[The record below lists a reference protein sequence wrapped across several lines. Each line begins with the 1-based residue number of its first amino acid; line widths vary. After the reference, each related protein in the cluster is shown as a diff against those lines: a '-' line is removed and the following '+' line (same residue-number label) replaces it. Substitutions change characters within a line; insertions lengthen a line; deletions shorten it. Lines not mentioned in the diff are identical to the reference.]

1 MEQVTLWAS
10 STKARAPQLSWP
22 APICYNLDYQLMWG
36 GNEVAAG
43 GEILISSF
51 IKQIWPDKLSAGLNC
66 SVIDRVMLFSSSI
79 VFRASFCFL
88 IDCFNVQ
95 ITFYCI
101 AMGNYKLIFISHGDE
116 SRILKIPKPCII
128 VSAWFNFTIECSH
141 AVYKTPTMILVLLW
155 SFHDITTKKTFPFLH
170 PKHPK
175 GKVFLYV
182 GDCLHTTNSPSPLLS
197 NSWKQIKF
205 SISS

>member
-1 MEQVTLWAS
+1 MSLGYYICVRNKIMEQVTLWAS

-51 IKQIWPDKLSAGLNC
+51 IKQIWPDKLSAVLNC

-79 VFRASFCFL
+79 VFGPFFCFL

-101 AMGNYKLIFISHGDE
+101 TLGNYQLNFISHADE
-116 SRILKIPKPCII
+116 SRILRIPVTCIVYYI
-128 VSAWFNFTIECSH
+128 IFAWKLSL
-141 AVYKTPTMILVLLW
+141 MIGGSVGNVGVLKSL
-155 SFHDITTKKTFPFLH
+155 F
-170 PKHPK
+170 
-175 GKVFLYV
+175 
-182 GDCLHTTNSPSPLLS
+182 
-197 NSWKQIKF
+197 
-205 SISS
+205 

>member
-1 MEQVTLWAS
+1 MPLWVVMSLGYYICVDNKIMEQVTLWAS
-10 STKARAPQLSWP
+10 TTKARALQLSWS

-51 IKQIWPDKLSAGLNC
+51 IKQIWPDKLSDVVNC

-79 VFRASFCFL
+79 VFRPSFCFL

-101 AMGNYKLIFISHGDE
+101 TMGNYRHNFISQICRGKSPSRALQFLHGITFPLID
-116 SRILKIPKPCII
+116 
-128 VSAWFNFTIECSH
+128 
-141 AVYKTPTMILVLLW
+141 
-155 SFHDITTKKTFPFLH
+155 HDIDDDDNDDDDDD
-170 PKHPK
+170 
-175 GKVFLYV
+175 
-182 GDCLHTTNSPSPLLS
+182 DCFFFCRKYT
-197 NSWKQIKF
+197 QIWG
-205 SISS
+205 SY

>member
-1 MEQVTLWAS
+1 MRSFCVMSLGYYICVGNKIMEQVTLWAS
-10 STKARAPQLSWP
+10 ITKARALQLSWS

-51 IKQIWPDKLSAGLNC
+51 IKQIWPDKLSAVLNC

-79 VFRASFCFL
+79 VFRPSFCFL

-101 AMGNYKLIFISHGDE
+101 TMGNSKLNFISHGDE
-116 SRILKIPKPCII
+116 SRIVKIPKPGII
-128 VSAWFNFTIECSH
+128 VSAWYNSTIIDLLTYNLQSPPCLSSH
-141 AVYKTPTMILVLLW
+141 YNSNLRVNILCHVD
-155 SFHDITTKKTFPFLH
+155 FIFIR
-170 PKHPK
+170 
-175 GKVFLYV
+175 V
-182 GDCLHTTNSPSPLLS
+182 
-197 NSWKQIKF
+197 
-205 SISS
+205 IS